1 MAGKKARSRKCG
13 LKKSKSD
20 SWKNIKVF
28 RRCAWQIKE
37 DFTGVCGQGVK
48 VMALAGVLRT
58 QTPAFV
64 AGDHAPQVKF

>member
-37 DFTGVCGQGVK
+37 DSNGVCGQGVR
-48 VMALAGVLRT
+48 VMALAGVL
-58 QTPAFV
+58 Q
-64 AGDHAPQVKF
+64 DHAPQVKL